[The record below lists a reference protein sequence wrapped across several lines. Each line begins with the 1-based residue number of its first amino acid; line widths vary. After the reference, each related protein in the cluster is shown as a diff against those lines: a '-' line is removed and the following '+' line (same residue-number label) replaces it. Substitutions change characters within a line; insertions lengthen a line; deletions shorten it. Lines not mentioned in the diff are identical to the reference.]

1 MKPVPLLG
9 AFALGAAVASVVAN
23 GRLPGWFPK
32 TEGAHIA
39 GSAVS
44 TASPAA
50 TESPRCLD
58 EAEMRRVIR
67 EEIVAAPAANVPTQS
82 GLAQNPAEIPPVP
95 VASPAEV
102 ALVNSQL
109 DRYIQAGVISNS
121 EMARLQSEIGKLDP
135 AARHAAMQKLVRAM
149 NSGALDGRL

>member
-23 GRLPGWFPK
+23 GRLPGWFAK

-39 GSAVS
+39 GSSVS

-50 TESPRCLD
+50 TEASRCLD
-58 EAEMRRVIR
+58 EAEVRRVIR
-67 EEIVAAPAANVPTQS
+67 EELVAATAAIVAASGAPAPGRA
-82 GLAQNPAEIPPVP
+82 GLPPVP
-95 VASPAEV
+95 AASPAEV